1 MNISEASE
9 MWQEI
14 VKWEVMN
21 IPNNFFSSRKIK
33 YLILQSNLSQA
44 KMQTNA

>member
-21 IPNNFFSSRKIK
+21 IPNNFFFFQENKVPDLTIQF
-33 YLILQSNLSQA
+33 ITSQDA
-44 KMQTNA
+44 N